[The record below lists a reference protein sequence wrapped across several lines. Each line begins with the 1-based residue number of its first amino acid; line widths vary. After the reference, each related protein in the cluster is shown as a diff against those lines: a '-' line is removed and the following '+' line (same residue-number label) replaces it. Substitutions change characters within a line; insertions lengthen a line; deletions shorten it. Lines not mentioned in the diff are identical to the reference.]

1 MAKSENKNILI
12 LLDRLKHMWSSS
24 LVLMARLAGYLGSLQ
39 IWFMFRH
46 IVLNM
51 RFVFE
56 SNKNNVV
63 LYCYKL
69 QVHVKSSMTHK

>member
-1 MAKSENKNILI
+1 
-12 LLDRLKHMWSSS
+12 MWSSS
-24 LVLMARLAGYLGSLQ
+24 LVLMARLADYLGSLQ

-63 LYCYKL
+63 LYCYV
-69 QVHVKSSMTHK
+69 QKSLGSPACINITLVFLTNE